1 MGQDFIVN
9 LIGEWSIGLGI
20 GAVALKVVLAFVL
33 AMITGIERAT
43 KRHAA
48 GLRTF
53 VLVALVS
60 VLASMCDEYIIER
73 FEVSFSFITA
83 ATVIGIA
90 ILSSN
95 TILYSSK
102 NQLKGVTTSVA
113 LWGTSIISIFIG
125 FGHYSIAIV
134 SYVVYIVC
142 IAVFPRLE
150 EYFKL
155 RSNHFEIHLE
165 LKGKNYLQEF
175 NETIRRLGLRID
187 NIEINPAY
195 ANSGLGVYSISLTIV
210 DENLKKVKSHDE
222 IVEALKKLDYVN
234 YVESII

>member
-1 MGQDFIVN
+1 MEQDIIVK
-9 LIGEWSIGLGI
+9 LIGEWSMGLGL
-20 GAVALKVVLAFVL
+20 GAVVLKVVLAFVL

-73 FEVSFSFITA
+73 FNVSFSFITG

-125 FGHYSIAIV
+125 FGYYTIAIV
-134 SYVVYIVC
+134 SYIVYFIC

-150 EYFKL
+150 EYFKM

-165 LKGKNYLQEF
+165 LKGKNHLQEF

-187 NIEINPAY
+187 DIEINPAY
-195 ANSGLGVYSISLTIV
+195 ANSGLGVYSVVLTIV
-210 DENLKKVKSHDE
+210 LKELRECKTHDE
-222 IVEALKKLDYVN
+222 IVNVLKELEYVN
-234 YVESII
+234 HIETIM

>member
-1 MGQDFIVN
+1 MGEDLIVK
-9 LIGEWSIGLGI
+9 LLGEWAAGFNL
-20 GAVALKVVLAFVL
+20 GAVAIKLSLAFVL

-60 VLASMCDEYIIER
+60 VLASVCDEFVIGELQ
-73 FEVSFSFITA
+73 VSFSLITG

-113 LWGTSIISIFIG
+113 LWGTCIISIFIG
-125 FGHYSIAIV
+125 FGLYTIALV
-134 SYVVYIVC
+134 SYVVYFVC

-150 EYFKL
+150 EYFKM

-165 LKGKNYLQEF
+165 LKNKSDLQEF
-175 NETIRRLGLRID
+175 LSTIRKLGLNID
-187 NIEINPAY
+187 DIEANPAY
-195 ANSGLGVYSISLTIV
+195 QNSGLSVYSIAITITK
-210 DENLKKVKSHDE
+210 ENLCKFKSHKD
-222 IVEALKKLDYVN
+222 IIEALSTLDYVS
-234 YVESII
+234 YITEII

>member
-1 MGQDFIVN
+1 MEDFIVK
-9 LIGEWSIGLGI
+9 LIGEWAIGLNGWAI
-20 GAVALKVVLAFVL
+20 LLKLSLAFIL

-60 VLASMCDEYIIER
+60 SLSAMCDEYIIER
-73 FEVSFSFITA
+73 FEVSFSFVTA
-83 ATVIGIA
+83 ATIIGIA

-113 LWGTSIISIFIG
+113 LWGISIISIFIG
-125 FGHYSIAIV
+125 FGHYTIALIA
-134 SYVVYIVC
+134 YVLYFVC
-142 IAVFPRLE
+142 IAFFPMLE
-150 EYFKL
+150 EIFKMS
-155 RSNHFEIHLE
+155 SNHFEIHLE

-187 NIEINPAY
+187 DIEVNPAY
-195 ANSGLGVYSISLTIV
+195 ANSGLGVYSVSLTIV
-210 DENLKKVKSHDE
+210 SEELRKCKTHSEIIEVLKE
-222 IVEALKKLDYVN
+222 LDYVN
-234 YVESII
+234 HVESII

>member
-1 MGQDFIVN
+1 MGEDVIVK
-9 LIGEWSIGLGI
+9 LIGDWSVGLGA
-20 GAVALKVVLAFVL
+20 GAVALKVALAFIF

-60 VLASMCDEYIIER
+60 VLASMCDEYIINR
-73 FEVSFSFITA
+73 FDVSFSFITG

-113 LWGTSIISIFIG
+113 LWGTSIISVFIG
-125 FGHYSIAIV
+125 FGLYTIAVI
-134 SYVVYIVC
+134 SYVVYFIC

-150 EYFKL
+150 IYFKM

-165 LKGKNYLQEF
+165 LKGKNHLQEF
-175 NETIRRLGLRID
+175 NETMRRLGLRID
-187 NIEINPAY
+187 DIEINPAY
-195 ANSGLGVYSISLTIV
+195 ANSGLGVYSVALTIV
-210 DENLKKVKSHDE
+210 SNELRECKTHDE
-222 IVEALKKLDYVN
+222 IVSVIKELEYVN
-234 YVESII
+234 HIETIM

>member
-1 MGQDFIVN
+1 MEDYIVK
-9 LIGEWSIGLGI
+9 LIGDWAIGLNA
-20 GAVALKVVLAFVL
+20 GAIALKLSLAFIF

-60 VLASMCDEYIIER
+60 ALSAMCDEYLIER
-73 FEVSFSFITA
+73 FSVSFSFVTA

-113 LWGTSIISIFIG
+113 LWGISIISIFIG
-125 FGHYSIAIV
+125 FGHYTIAFISFFLYFVSIAF
-134 SYVVYIVC
+134 
-142 IAVFPRLE
+142 FPRLE
-150 EYFKL
+150 EIFKK

-187 NIEINPAY
+187 DIEVNPAY
-195 ANSGLGVYSISLTIV
+195 ANSGLGVYSVALTIV
-210 DENLKKVKSHDE
+210 SDELRKCKTHDE

-234 YVESII
+234 HVESII

>member
-1 MGQDFIVN
+1 MTQDYIVK
-9 LIGEWSIGLGI
+9 LLGDWSDGLGA
-20 GAVALKVVLAFVL
+20 GAVALKLSLAFIL

-60 VLASMCDEYIIER
+60 ALASMCDQYIIER
-73 FEVSFSFITA
+73 FAVQFSFVTA

-102 NQLKGVTTSVA
+102 NQLKGLTTSVA
-113 LWGTSIISIFIG
+113 LWGISLISIFIG
-125 FGHYSIAIV
+125 FGHYTIALF
-134 SYVVYIVC
+134 SFLVYFVC
-142 IAVFPRLE
+142 IALFPSLE
-150 EYFKL
+150 TYFKM

-165 LKGKNYLQEF
+165 LKGKNHLTEF
-175 NETIRRLGLRID
+175 IETIRRLGLRID
-187 NIEINPAY
+187 DIEINPAY
-195 ANSGLGVYSISLTIV
+195 ANSGLAVYSVALTIV
-210 DENLKKVKSHDE
+210 SKELRDCKTHDE
-222 IVEALKKLDYVN
+222 IVSVLKELEYVN
-234 YVESII
+234 HVEAII

>member
-1 MGQDFIVN
+1 MEDYIVK
-9 LIGEWSIGLGI
+9 LIGDWAIGLNI
-20 GAVALKVVLAFVL
+20 GAIALKLSLSFIF

-43 KRHAA
+43 KGHAA

-53 VLVALVS
+53 VLVSLVS
-60 VLASMCDEYIIER
+60 ALSAMCDEYIIER
-73 FEVSFSFITA
+73 FDVSFSFVTA
-83 ATVIGIA
+83 ATIIGIA
-90 ILSSN
+90 ILGSN
-95 TILYSSK
+95 TILYSSN

-113 LWGTSIISIFIG
+113 LWGISIISVFLG
-125 FGHYSIAIV
+125 FGHYSIAIF
-134 SYVVYIVC
+134 SYVLYFIC
-142 IAVFPRLE
+142 IALFPRLE
-150 EYFKL
+150 EVFKK

>member
-1 MGQDFIVN
+1 MGQDYIVN
-9 LIGEWSIGLGI
+9 LLGDWSDGLGL
-20 GAVALKVVLAFVL
+20 GAVALKLSLAFIL
-33 AMITGIERAT
+33 AMVTGIERAT

-60 VLASMCDEYIIER
+60 ALASMCDEYMIEH
-73 FEVSFSFITA
+73 FGVQFSFVTG

-113 LWGTSIISIFIG
+113 LWGISIISIFIG
-125 FGHYSIAIV
+125 FGHYTIALCG
-134 SYVVYIVC
+134 YLVYFTC
-142 IAVFPRLE
+142 IALFPNLE
-150 EYFKL
+150 TYFKM

-165 LKGKNYLQEF
+165 LKGKNHLTEF
-175 NETIRRLGLRID
+175 IETIRRLGLRID
-187 NIEINPAY
+187 DIEINPAY
-195 ANSGLGVYSISLTIV
+195 ANSGLAVYSVALTIV
-210 DENLKKVKSHDE
+210 SKELRECKTHDE
-222 IVEALKKLDYVN
+222 IVSVLKELEYVN
-234 YVESII
+234 HVETII

>member
-1 MGQDFIVN
+1 MGEDYIVQ
-9 LIGEWSIGLGI
+9 LLGGWSDGLGV
-20 GAVALKVVLAFVL
+20 GAVALKLSLAFIL

-60 VLASMCDEYIIER
+60 TLASMCDEYIIER
-73 FEVSFSFITA
+73 FGVQFSFVTA

-113 LWGTSIISIFIG
+113 LWGISIISIFIG
-125 FGHYSIAIV
+125 FGHYTIALC
-134 SYVVYIVC
+134 SFFVYFVC
-142 IAVFPRLE
+142 IALFPNLE
-150 EYFKL
+150 TYFKM

-165 LKGKNYLQEF
+165 LKGKNHLTEF
-175 NETIRRLGLRID
+175 IETIRRLGLRID
-187 NIEINPAY
+187 DIEINPAY
-195 ANSGLGVYSISLTIV
+195 ANSGLAVYSVALTIV
-210 DENLKKVKSHDE
+210 SKELRECKTHDE
-222 IVEALKKLDYVN
+222 IVSVLKQLEYVN
-234 YVESII
+234 HVETII

>member
-1 MGQDFIVN
+1 MGQDYIVK
-9 LIGEWSIGLGI
+9 LLGDWSDGLGV
-20 GAVALKVVLAFVL
+20 GAVALKLSLAFIL

-60 VLASMCDEYIIER
+60 SLASMCDEYIIER
-73 FEVSFSFITA
+73 FGVQVSLVTA
-83 ATVIGIA
+83 AAVIGIA

-113 LWGTSIISIFIG
+113 LWGISLISIFIG
-125 FGHYSIAIV
+125 FGHYTIAIC
-134 SYVVYIVC
+134 SFFVYFIC
-142 IAVFPRLE
+142 IALFPNLE
-150 EYFKL
+150 TYFKM

-165 LKGKNYLQEF
+165 LKGKNHLTEF
-175 NETIRRLGLRID
+175 IQTIRKLGLRID
-187 NIEINPAY
+187 DIELNPAY
-195 ANSGLGVYSISLTIV
+195 ANSGLAVYSVALTIV
-210 DENLKKVKSHDE
+210 SRELRECKTHDE
-222 IVEALKKLDYVN
+222 IVNVLKELEYVN
-234 YVESII
+234 HVETII

>member
-1 MGQDFIVN
+1 MGEDYIVQ
-9 LIGEWSIGLGI
+9 LLGGWSNGLGV
-20 GAVALKVVLAFVL
+20 GAVALKLSLAFIL

-60 VLASMCDEYIIER
+60 ALASMCDEYIIER
-73 FEVSFSFITA
+73 FGVQFSFVTA

-113 LWGTSIISIFIG
+113 LWGISIISIFIG
-125 FGHYSIAIV
+125 FGHYTIALC
-134 SYVVYIVC
+134 SFFVYFVC
-142 IAVFPRLE
+142 IAVFPSLE
-150 EYFKL
+150 TYFKM

-165 LKGKNYLQEF
+165 LKGKNHLTEF
-175 NETIRRLGLRID
+175 IETIRRLGLRID
-187 NIEINPAY
+187 DIEINPAY
-195 ANSGLGVYSISLTIV
+195 ANSGLAVYSVALTIV
-210 DENLKKVKSHDE
+210 SKELRECKTHAE
-222 IVEALKKLDYVN
+222 IVNVLKELEYVN
-234 YVESII
+234 HVETII

>member
-1 MGQDFIVN
+1 MGEDLIVK
-9 LIGEWSIGLGI
+9 LLGEWSTGLTF
-20 GAVALKVVLAFVL
+20 GAISLKLVLAFVL

-60 VLASMCDEYIIER
+60 VLASMCDEYIMAN
-73 FEVSFSFITA
+73 FNVSFSFITG

-125 FGHYSIAIV
+125 FELYTVAII
-134 SYVVYIVC
+134 SYVVYFIC

-150 EYFKL
+150 EYFKM

-165 LKGKNYLQEF
+165 LKGKNHLQEF
-175 NETIRRLGLRID
+175 NETLRRLGLRID
-187 NIEINPAY
+187 DIEINPAY
-195 ANSGLGVYSISLTIV
+195 ANSGLGVYSVSLTIV
-210 DENLKKVKSHDE
+210 SKELRECKTHDE
-222 IVEALKKLDYVN
+222 IVSVLSELEYVN
-234 YVESII
+234 YIESIM